1 MDTQNP
7 PKIKSFCNFEA
18 GAEKFVLTISS
29 TENPP
34 KMTTFCDFKR
44 EYKNINEPQIHPK

>member
-29 TENPP
+29 TENP
-34 KMTTFCDFKR
+34 TTFCNFER
-44 EYKNINEPQIHPK
+44 EWKKKNGCAQNPLYPK